1 MTLEKKTYTGKML
14 LKADNPGEFEAVFA
28 TLNVKDLDGDVTLPG
43 AFSKQ
48 KVLVEPWNHNYQQ
61 LPVGQGDI
69 EERGDTAVVTGK
81 FFLDTVAGAEHHTV
95 VKALGDLQ
103 EWSYSFNIL
112 KASFGKH
119 NGEDVR
125 FLEQMDVIGVGP
137 VMRGAGVDT
146 RTTDIKGKKSDSSEG
161 ETDNGKPSGADP
173 DVIRTEIDIV
183 EMELED

>member
-1 MTLEKKTYTGKML
+1 MAPEKKTYTGKMT

-43 AFSKQ
+43 AFSNQ

-61 LPVGQGDI
+61 LPVGQGEI
-69 EERGDTAVVTGK
+69 EERGNDAVVAGR
-81 FFLDTVAGAEHHTV
+81 FFLDTASGAEHHTV

-161 ETDNGKPSGADP
+161 ETGDGKPSGAGP
-173 DVIRTEIDIV
+173 DITTELDIL